1 MPEALADVLLL
12 RQVSVQC
19 IVMQQLGNDFD
30 NNPLLLHLLSIAN
43 REKTGFLIV
52 GLVRFFIMMMMNWVG
67 LS

>member
-30 NNPLLLHLLSIAN
+30 NNPLLLHLLSIAD
-43 REKTGFLIV
+43 RQTEKKQA
-52 GLVRFFIMMMMNWVG
+52 
-67 LS
+67 S